1 MNDDQKSIYYIT
13 GQNHVSLKNSH
24 LLELYTKKNVEV
36 LLLDDEI
43 DEIIISSVPK
53 YDDKEL
59 KSVNRS
65 GSADELGDDI
75 DKDLEKSSKPLIKKL
90 KKALGEKVKDVKLS
104 TRLSDSPSCIVMDEN
119 DPTVQMQ
126 EILRSMGQADIPT
139 IKPILEI
146 NPKHGLVEK
155 LKSDTNSFDDI
166 ALLLYE
172 QALLQE
178 GIKLEDTAGFV
189 KRMNRLISTK

>member
-1 MNDDQKSIYYIT
+1 
-13 GQNHVSLKNSH
+13 
-24 LLELYTKKNVEV
+24 
-36 LLLDDEI
+36 
-43 DEIIISSVPK
+43 
-53 YDDKEL
+53 
-59 KSVNRS
+59 
-65 GSADELGDDI
+65 
-75 DKDLEKSSKPLIKKL
+75 
-90 KKALGEKVKDVKLS
+90 
-104 TRLSDSPSCIVMDEN
+104 MDEN

-146 NPKHGLVEK
+146 NPKHELVEK